1 MGDRIYPSA
10 QRCPGAK
17 FVGDRMLCCLV
28 PQLCVWLHVCCGCR
42 ASCKLSEAAGGGN
55 AEI

>member
-28 PQLCVWLHVCCGCR
+28 PQLSVWLHVCCGCR
-42 ASCKLSEAAGGGN
+42 ASCKLSEAAGVGN